1 MHYKCNKCPESIS
14 HLITFRSRSYWEPLH
29 KWTKN
34 ILPFNIHLPD
44 LAFLCSLYLSQ
55 VLFPF
60 IPDLN
65 KKLNKGKLAGSSL
78 WQTNKTTKQGLL
90 MICHFGIKS
99 KKRVDEFPWK
109 RQITQHK
116 VALFKFRSILKTQKY
131 DESRFLNINI
141 VIHCHTMP
149 IVHIAIVSQ

>member
-34 ILPFNIHLPD
+34 IHPFHIHLP
-44 LAFLCSLYLSQ
+44 AVNFVVYTFPR
-55 VLFPF
+55 FPF

-78 WQTNKTTKQGLL
+78 WQTNKTTKQELL
-90 MICHFGIKS
+90 MICHLGIKS

-116 VALFKFRSILKTQKY
+116 VALFKFRSLVKTQKC
-131 DESRFLNINI
+131 DESRFLNRNI

-149 IVHIAIVSQ
+149 IVHIAIVFQ